1 MARKK
6 QLRATRA
13 GTVIN
18 TTSKK
23 QESDVVLALQRVET
37 HLNGK
42 FAARIALTHEKRWL
56 LKDIVTELRRSYPHV
71 RFHHHFD
78 NTSIRPDG
86 GMLCIRGSTENDL
99 LYPILIAEVKN
110 QGTNDLRVREGLPR
124 QARGNAIERLGKNLI
139 GLRTALMRES
149 IFLSSVSGTAV
160 TSRPIR
166 PFWIGYRRWPCSVNS
181 TRPTYTTRTRGGLAG
196 GASTFDR
203 ASGRLVKWPQ

>member
-99 LYPILIAEVKN
+99 LYPILIAEVLAADALLN
-110 QGTNDLRVREGLPR
+110 GDLAGALALVRKGLSSAEHKR
-124 QARGNAIERLGKNLI
+124 FVARLTEARGN
-139 GLRTALMRES
+139 
-149 IFLSSVSGTAV
+149 
-160 TSRPIR
+160 P
-166 PFWIGYRRWPCSVNS
+166 
-181 TRPTYTTRTRGGLAG
+181 
-196 GASTFDR
+196 
-203 ASGRLVKWPQ
+203 